1 MSDISTFIRRGQN
14 GQESINK
21 LQALITPLAFPDPE
35 DEGISERIILS
46 NPVRLR
52 SNTVSAGLDL
62 SATTTDSRD
71 RTSTAITLL
80 PDTSTPSAFPVS
92 ETVSGTLDLLTNK
105 KFGAGATFNKTQY
118 ISIPDDNQLDL
129 SLPYFTMAFWYKGNG
144 VDEGNQTIWDKG
156 QLNSNEDFCAAC
168 TDFAVADFQTTP
180 ETSIDAGLQVQ
191 LQGDVDADFESASS
205 DFDTNSFQTTA
216 INERIK
222 IVVSDGTNFI
232 EGTVDLLNLYDGNWH
247 SIVIISEDSQEDF
260 CSACTDFDTG
270 DFLTGANPVLTIYM
284 DKVSMGTIDHSSVTG
299 DLSNTSDA
307 ILGAEDTSLT
317 NPLNGTLALW
327 EYQAI
332 NWTTDDIDSFHD
344 DARIRVSDQKAAF
357 HFTGND
363 SSESTLETIAF

>member
-14 GQESINK
+14 GTESINK

-52 SNTVSAGLDL
+52 TNTVSAGLDVGP
-62 SATTTDSRD
+62 TTTDSRN

-144 VDEGNQTIWDKG
+144 TDQGQQTIWSKG
-156 QLNSNEDFCAAC
+156 EFGQGLDFCQAC
-168 TDFAVADFQTTP
+168 TDFHTSDFLSTPDTAV
-180 ETSIDAGLQVQ
+180 DAGLQVQ
-191 LQGDVDADFESASS
+191 LQGDVDADFETASS
-205 DFDTNSFQTTA
+205 DFDTNSFQTTSTT
-216 INERIK
+216 ERIH
-222 IVVSDGTNFI
+222 IVISDGTNFV
-232 EGTVDLLNLYDGNWH
+232 EGTMDLLNLYDGNWH
-247 SIVIISEDSQEDF
+247 SIVIVSQDSISDF
-260 CSACTDFDTG
+260 CVACTDFSD
-270 DFLTGANPVLTIYM
+270 DFQQVSTPVLTVYY
-284 DKVSMGTIDHSSVTG
+284 DKVSAGTIDHSSVTG
-299 DLSNTSDA
+299 DLSNSEDA
-307 ILGAEDTSLT
+307 ILGAENTSLD
-317 NPLNGTLALW
+317 NPLNGTLALF
-327 EYQAI
+327 EYQET
-332 NWTTDDIDSFHD
+332 NWTTDDIDSYHD
-344 DARIRVSDQKAAF
+344 DARIRVTGQKASF
-357 HFTGND
+357 YFTGND